1 MEVKSIHDVIMDLNT
16 ELARYSARQDVRQVL
31 IESPI
36 GTDIDDVR
44 EVEKGIYDVDIN
56 AYIITLHKYTFPDEI
71 PPKAICIGSMFYMFP
86 TAEIVEPYNM
96 GMHDIVEV
104 LTSNFTHKYEIV
116 A

>member
-1 MEVKSIHDVIMDLNT
+1 MEVKSIHDVIMDLDIT
-16 ELARYSARQDVRQVL
+16 LAQYRAYQDLRQVL

-36 GTDIDDVR
+36 GTDVDDVR
-44 EVEKGIYDVDIN
+44 EVEKGVYDVDIN
-56 AYIITLHKYTFPDEI
+56 AYIITLHKYTFPSEL

-86 TAEIVEPYNM
+86 TVEITEPYNM

-104 LTSNFTHKYEIV
+104 FTTTFSYRYEII